1 MPCSQMPRLRASF
14 GSSSVSGLRL
24 LQEGCL
30 ICSEAERNTAC
41 TKYQSSSIRVL
52 SISSEHWRQV
62 PVHDAEVPSYFLP
75 PLRLGLRL
83 GSEIRTRAPE
93 TRSTASLQQA
103 TAAASS
109 GRRELLLSEAAYPEA
124 HKRYQP
130 HGVRSRGSLAQ
141 TGFDSSRK
149 RAVA

>member
-1 MPCSQMPRLRASF
+1 M
-14 GSSSVSGLRL
+14 
-24 LQEGCL
+24 
-30 ICSEAERNTAC
+30 
-41 TKYQSSSIRVL
+41 
-52 SISSEHWRQV
+52 
-62 PVHDAEVPSYFLP
+62 HDAEVPSYFLP